1 MADWD
6 VARSSGCCDRCG
18 CELAEGQEYC
28 AALIEAPEGFER
40 KDFCL
45 DCWAAESVEHFC
57 FWRSRVPVRE
67 KKAKLLVDDG
77 VLINFF
83 ERLEDETDPL
93 RVRFRFVLALI
104 LMRKKLLRYETT
116 VREDDRELW
125 QMRLAG
131 TDTVHRVENP
141 KMDDEQVT
149 AVSGQLSAILR
160 AGSVEDAAD
169 AMDPGDPPMADD
181 VASPGPDDGDERI
194 GPADQ
199 AAVNEEQP
207 AE

>member
-1 MADWD
+1 MSDWD

-18 CELAEGQEYC
+18 CELAEGQESC
-28 AALIEAPEGFER
+28 AALIEASEGFER

-45 DCWAAESVEHFC
+45 DCWAAEPVEHFC

-77 VLINFF
+77 VLVNFF

-104 LMRKKLLRYETT
+104 LMRKKLLRYEGT
-116 VREDDRELW
+116 VREDDREFW
-125 QMRLAG
+125 RMRLAG
-131 TDTVHRVENP
+131 TDTERLVENP
-141 KMDDEQVT
+141 QMDDEQVT
-149 AVSGQLSAILR
+149 AVSGQLGVILR
-160 AGSVEDAAD
+160 AGSVEDAGD
-169 AMDPGDPPMADD
+169 AMGTDDATTQDDASPTSDDEADPG
-181 VASPGPDDGDERI
+181 E
-194 GPADQ
+194 PADRT
-199 AAVNEEQP
+199 AVNEERS